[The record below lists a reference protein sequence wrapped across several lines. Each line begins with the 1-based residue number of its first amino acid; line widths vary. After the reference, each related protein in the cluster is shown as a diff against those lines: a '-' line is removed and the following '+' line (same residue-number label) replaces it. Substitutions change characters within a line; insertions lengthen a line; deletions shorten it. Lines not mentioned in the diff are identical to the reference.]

1 MSATPTRVLI
11 ALGALTAIA
20 LAALAVLS
28 IPPQAGAPATALP
41 SITSAPA
48 TAPVSAST
56 PAPPSASATAALGPG
71 RVEDGAFRSAV
82 LARSMAFTIYLP
94 PGYDTDPGVRYPALY
109 MLHGGSGLRSEWID
123 YGLLRAADRLM
134 RDRAI
139 APFIIVLPQGDQEYW
154 VDHVVDPRVGAN
166 GEKWGTYTAREVVP
180 EIDRRYRTLARADG
194 RAIGG
199 LSMGGHAAIQL
210 ALNFPGTWSVIGSHS
225 PSIRPYGDAPTYLG
239 RDAEFAARDPLSLI
253 RAKPDVARGLS
264 WWIDSGTVDPWH
276 AAARAIEEE
285 LTVLGIPHEWHA
297 YPGDHSLAYWSAHVE
312 DYLRY
317 YTAALCRRSG
327 ACR

>member
-1 MSATPTRVLI
+1 
-11 ALGALTAIA
+11 
-20 LAALAVLS
+20 
-28 IPPQAGAPATALP
+28 
-41 SITSAPA
+41 
-48 TAPVSAST
+48 
-56 PAPPSASATAALGPG
+56 
-71 RVEDGAFRSAV
+71 
-82 LARSMAFTIYLP
+82 MAFTVYLP

-134 RDRAI
+134 AERAL

-166 GEKWGTYTAREVVP
+166 GEKWGTYTARDVIP
-180 EIDRRYRTLARADG
+180 EIDRRYRTHARPEARAL
-194 RAIGG
+194 GG

-210 ALNFPGTWSVIGSHS
+210 SLNFPGIWSVIGSHS
-225 PSIRPYGDAPTYLG
+225 PSIRPYGEAPTYLG

-253 RAKPDVARGLS
+253 RTKPDVARS
-264 WWIDSGTVDPWH
+264 YTWWIDSGTVDPFH
-276 AAARAIEEE
+276 ARARAIDAE
-285 LTVLGIPHEWHA
+285 LTVLAIPHEWHA

-317 YTAALCRRSG
+317 YGRALCHRSG

>member
-1 MSATPTRVLI
+1 MSATTTRILLGLLVLAAVACATVAVLI
-11 ALGALTAIA
+11 PRQEVVT
-20 LAALAVLS
+20 
-28 IPPQAGAPATALP
+28 ATAP
-41 SITSAPA
+41 PAIGSAPA
-48 TAPVSAST
+48 ATTTAVSA
-56 PAPPSASATAALGPG
+56 APSASALATALLGPG
-71 RVEDGAFRSAV
+71 RIEDGTFRSSA
-82 LARSMAFTIYLP
+82 LGRAMAFTIYLP
-94 PGYDTDPGVRYPALY
+94 PGYDTDQAARYPALY

-139 APFIIVLPQGDQEYW
+139 APFLIVLPQGDQEYW

-180 EIDRRYRTLARADG
+180 EIDRRYRTLARADA

-225 PSIRPYGDAPTYLG
+225 PSIRPYGEAPTYLG

-253 RAKPDVARGLS
+253 RAKPDVARGLT

-276 AAARAIEEE
+276 AQARAIEEQ
-285 LTVLGIPHEWHA
+285 LTALGIPHEWHA

-317 YTAALCRRSG
+317 HGAALCRRSG